1 MTKDIM
7 EHLWSGAFERRE
19 AVELS
24 PLAVILSTL
33 LAAPMVCFA
42 SAAPNSD
49 AAPFA
54 LYAGTEI
61 MPGATLAD
69 VLFQEFDI
77 DLGDDVVIYIEP
89 RAMGEAEHYSSDAL
103 GLSLGNILV
112 NLAGTPKIDASA
124 ADVARA
130 VAHRQ
135 TAHRLAQV
143 HVQ

>member
-1 MTKDIM
+1 MTNDIM

-19 AVELS
+19 PAELS

-42 SAAPNSD
+42 SAVPDGD

-54 LYAGTEI
+54 LYADTEV

-69 VLFQEFDI
+69 VLFQEFNI

-89 RAMGEAEHYSSDAL
+89 REMGGAEHYSSDAL
-103 GLSLGNILV
+103 GQSLGNILV
-112 NLAGTPKIDASA
+112 NLAGTPKN
-124 ADVARA
+124 DVTGSG
-130 VAHRQ
+130 VAH
-135 TAHRLAQV
+135 TVAQSV
-143 HVQ
+143 VAQKSAQQLVQ